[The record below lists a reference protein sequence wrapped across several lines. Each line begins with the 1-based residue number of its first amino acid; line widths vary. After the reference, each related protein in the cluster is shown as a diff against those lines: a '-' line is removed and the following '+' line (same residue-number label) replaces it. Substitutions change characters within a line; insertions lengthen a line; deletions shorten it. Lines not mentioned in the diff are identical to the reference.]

1 MFYFDYTW
9 KLYPDSIVL
18 DQELD
23 TDKLG
28 WKGGDVFKLVEED
41 GRMKLI
47 KIIKEEING
56 RHSRID

>member
-9 KLYPDSIVL
+9 KLYPDGIVL

-47 KIIKEEING
+47 KIIKEK
-56 RHSRID
+56 